1 MNFSQDDPER
11 MLNVEYQEPNPSTVF
26 HPHPQVSPP
35 HSWQNVLFG
44 RPLPTADAPNETI
57 GKLVGLAV
65 FASDA
70 LSSTAY
76 ATQEILVILAFAGAA
91 AFGYAVPISIAIVL
105 LMVIV
110 VISYEQTIH
119 AYPNGGGAYIVA
131 RENLGEIP
139 AQAAGA
145 ALLTDYILTVAVSIS
160 SGVAQVV
167 SAFPVLFPYRVEL
180 ALGLV
185 LLVMVVNL
193 RGVRESG
200 TAFAIP
206 AYIFLFSMILTV
218 GIGLAKVMG
227 GGLGM
232 VVSPPELTTSI
243 TTLEVVTPFLL
254 LHAFSSGTSAMTG
267 IEAIANGIT
276 AFKEPRSR
284 NAGIVLAWMA
294 GILAS
299 LFLGITFLAWQVGAV
314 PSEQETVISQV
325 ARTVFGS
332 TGAAYLVVVAM
343 TAIILFMAANTAF
356 AGFPRLAAILGQD
369 GFLPRQLAYRGS
381 RLVFSR
387 GIGALAFVAGL
398 LIVLFDASVTRMIPL
413 YAIGV
418 FLSFT
423 LSQVGMATRW
433 WKSGHLAAGA
443 QLAQK
448 SSVIHPDRN
457 WLIKMVANGVGA
469 VLTAVVTLVFGITKF
484 PDGAWIVVLLIP
496 LLVVLFSAIHRHY
509 MNLSHQLSLEHYT
522 YLPRIARQR
531 VIVPIS
537 GVHQGT
543 LAGLR
548 FARSISDDVT
558 AVYVSMEPEEAEKIQ
573 SKWSIWGDGVR
584 LVMLDSPY
592 RLLIEPLM
600 EYIQALCKIR
610 QRNEVII
617 VVVPQFVSRH
627 WWTGALHNQTAFL
640 LRLGLLLRPGVV
652 IIEVPYQ
659 VE

>member
-1 MNFSQDDPER
+1 VQIEESNET
-11 MLNVEYQEPNPSTVF
+11 TVF
-26 HPHPQVSPP
+26 HPTPQATPP
-35 HSWQNVLFG
+35 RSWRDVLFG
-44 RPLPTADAPNETI
+44 HPLPTADAPNETI
-57 GKLVGLAV
+57 GKAIGLAV
-65 FASDA
+65 FAADA

-76 ATQEILVILAFAGAA
+76 ATQEILVILAVAGAA
-91 AFGYAVPISIAIVL
+91 AFGYAFPISIAIVF
-105 LMVIV
+105 LMAIV
-110 VISYEQTIH
+110 VLSYEQTVH

-131 RENLGEIP
+131 RENLGDIP

-145 ALLTDYILTVAVSIS
+145 SLLTDYILTVAVSIS

-167 SAFPVLFPYRVEL
+167 SAFPALLPYRVHI
-180 ALGLV
+180 ALV
-185 LLVMVVNL
+185 LVVLVMIVNQ

-200 TAFAIP
+200 MAFAIP
-206 AYIFLFSMILTV
+206 AYIFLLSMVVTV
-218 GIGLAKVMG
+218 GVGLARVVMG
-227 GGLGM
+227 NLG
-232 VVSPPELTTSI
+232 VVVNPPEMQVTATA
-243 TTLEVVTPFLL
+243 LEVVTPFLL

-284 NAGIVLAWMA
+284 NAGIVLVWM
-294 GILAS
+294 GCILGT
-299 LFLGITFLAWQVGAV
+299 LFLGITFLAGRIGAV
-314 PSEQETVISQV
+314 PSETETVISQI

-332 TGAAYLVVVAM
+332 QGVIYLIVMAM

-387 GIGALAFVAGL
+387 GITALALMAGF
-398 LIVLFDASVTRMIPL
+398 IIIIFDASVTKMIPL

-423 LSQVGMATRW
+423 LSQLGMARRW
-433 WKSGHLAAGA
+433 WKSGHIAPGEKRVE
-443 QLAQK
+443 K
-448 SSVIHPDRN
+448 SSTIHADRS
-457 WLIKMVANGVGA
+457 WFVKMVTNGVGA
-469 VLTAVVTLVFGITKF
+469 ILTAVVTLVFGIVKF
-484 PDGAWIVVLLIP
+484 TDGAWIVVTLIP
-496 LLVVLFSAIHRHY
+496 VLVVIFSAIHRHY
-509 MNLSHQLSLEHYT
+509 VNLSHQLSLEHFHYQ
-522 YLPRIARQR
+522 PRIARQR

-558 AVYVSMEPEEAEKIQ
+558 AVYVSIEPDEACKIQ
-573 SKWSIWGDGVR
+573 SKWSVWGEGVR

-600 EYIQALCKIR
+600 DYIEGLCHIR

-617 VVVPQFVSRH
+617 VVVPQFVSHH
-627 WWTGALHNQTAFL
+627 WWTGILHNQTAFL
-640 LRLGLLLRPGVV
+640 LRMGLLLRPGVV

>member
-1 MNFSQDDPER
+1 
-11 MLNVEYQEPNPSTVF
+11 LVF
-26 HPHPQVSPP
+26 GH
-35 HSWQNVLFG
+35 
-44 RPLPTADAPNETI
+44 PLPTADAPNETI

-65 FASDA
+65 FAADA

-76 ATQEILVILAFAGAA
+76 ATQEILVILAVAGAA
-91 AFGYAVPISIAIVL
+91 AFGYAFPISIAIVF

-110 VISYEQTIH
+110 VLSYEQTVH

-131 RENLGEIP
+131 RENLGDVP
-139 AQAAGA
+139 AMAAGA
-145 ALLTDYILTVAVSIS
+145 SLLTDYILTVAVSVS

-167 SAFPVLFPYRVEL
+167 SAFPVLFPYRVQL
-180 ALGLV
+180 ALALV
-185 LLVMVVNL
+185 LIVMVVNM

-200 TAFAIP
+200 MAFAIP
-206 AYIFLFSMILTV
+206 AYIFLIAMLLTV
-218 GIGLAKVMG
+218 GVGLARMLSG
-227 GGLGM
+227 SLGT
-232 VVSPPELTTSI
+232 VVNPPEMYATAA
-243 TTLEVVTPFLL
+243 TLEIVTPFLL

-284 NAGIVLAWMA
+284 NAGIVLVWM
-294 GILAS
+294 GSILAT
-299 LFLGITFLAWQVGAV
+299 LFLGITFLAGRIGAI
-314 PSEQETVISQV
+314 PSEQETVISQI
-325 ARTVFGS
+325 ARTVFGGE
-332 TGAAYLVVVAM
+332 GALYLIVVAM
-343 TAIILFMAANTAF
+343 TAIILFMAVNTAF
-356 AGFPRLAAILGQD
+356 AGFPRLAAILGRD

-387 GIGALAFVAGL
+387 GITALALMAGV
-398 LIVLFDASVTRMIPL
+398 IIIIFNASVTRMIPL

-423 LSQVGMATRW
+423 LSQLGMARRW
-433 WKSGHLAAGA
+433 WKSGHLVPGETRVE
-443 QLAQK
+443 K
-448 SSVIHPDRN
+448 SSVLKPDRS
-457 WLIKMVANGVGA
+457 WFVKMVTNGVGA

-496 LLVVLFSAIHRHY
+496 LLVVAFSAIQRHY
-509 MNLSHQLSLEHYT
+509 RNLSRQLSLDHYH

-558 AVYVSMEPEEAEKIQ
+558 AVYVSTEPEDACKIQ
-573 SKWSIWGDGVR
+573 AKWSIWGDGVR

-592 RLLIEPLM
+592 RLLVEPLM
-600 EYIQALCKIR
+600 DYIEGLSRIR

-627 WWTGALHNQTAFL
+627 WWTGFLHNQTAFL
-640 LRLGLLLRPGVV
+640 LRMGLLLRPGIV